1 MIVAS
6 LVWAFTWLLWHKTD
20 LKLIKHQ
27 GLHCHILCILVSA
40 TRVSQERGQIREKP
54 RCRVHRVLLT
64 KNRLWAPFVAR
75 NNNDCVVLILLDLL
89 SAFIPFITICL
100 CRDCIIVLVLR
111 RKYWTRKSRK
121 SNSICQDRWQCLCDA
136 PFRLWSSSGL
146 SFMSVIVLII
156 YCAAGWYPMQV
167 WLVFP
172 SLCRRHKGVHLPTF
186 TYPIVM
192 SLLLSSTVWIAACQ
206 TLVTGWPFIVF
217 SSYYVSLALQH
228 YSFVTHKWLAG
239 KGPLSILLQIKGAVS
254 RQASS
259 FCLILQITRPQS
271 LWNIK

>member
-172 SLCRRHKGVHLPTF
+172 SLCRRHKGVRTLTYFYLPNSDELAFIQYRMECCLSDIGNWMTF
-186 TYPIVM
+186 HCFLVP
-192 SLLLSSTVWIAACQ
+192 LCLSC
-206 TLVTGWPFIVF
+206 
-217 SSYYVSLALQH
+217 SSAYLQ
-228 YSFVTHKWLAG
+228 
-239 KGPLSILLQIKGAVS
+239 
-254 RQASS
+254 
-259 FCLILQITRPQS
+259 FCNT
-271 LWNIK
+271 